1 MGVIRKEVIVVNS
14 MEEDLIELLHPD
26 FATVCDGVLNN
37 RKEGEKKAVWMNR
50 FTTDLIKNFPLLL

>member
-26 FATVCDGVLNN
+26 FVTVCDGVLNN

-50 FTTDLIKNFPLLL
+50 FTTDLI